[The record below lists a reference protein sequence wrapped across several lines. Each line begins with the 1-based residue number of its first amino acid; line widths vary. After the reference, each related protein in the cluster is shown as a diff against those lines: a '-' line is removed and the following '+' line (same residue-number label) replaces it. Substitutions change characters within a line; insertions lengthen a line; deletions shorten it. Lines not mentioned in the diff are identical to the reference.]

1 MLIYN
6 FFRIFFEMDM
16 LLIISFYNYDH
27 VIKYKRIHIL
37 NIIY

>member
-6 FFRIFFEMDM
+6 FFHIIFVIDM
-16 LLIISFYNYDH
+16 LLIISFYNYDL